1 MIRCTLI
8 IFAISIGL
16 RSITFVLVY
25 CNSWPNFFD
34 SDITKDNFSVGQEL
48 LFVFQYLV
56 FDLIPIAILAI

>member
-8 IFAISIGL
+8 IFALSIGL
-16 RSITFVLVY
+16 RSVTFVLVY

-48 LFVFQYLV
+48 LFVF
-56 FDLIPIAILAI
+56 